1 MVSIKSSPNAWLIF
15 GLNWKATLFMLSYFD
30 YFLGKFWIK
39 MGYFLIQ
46 HLVTLPLDKSHS
58 IHEYTKM

>member
-1 MVSIKSSPNAWLIF
+1 
-15 GLNWKATLFMLSYFD
+15 MLSYFD